1 MTNSENTL
9 GTTEP
14 SAPTGKPRG
23 WKTLLVGWPLV
34 ATLFF
39 TAIGAAVLFVVGSI
53 AINFVANQSLIP
65 PPSTLSRYD
74 CTGGTA
80 PFAIFYL
87 HGTDRVRIK
96 SANGILEGT
105 VSQNRFDWGAF
116 GSDTTML
123 GFAPPADIA
132 LDDSSTLRFGGASYA
147 NVVCTIDK
155 ARDSGRREI
164 VK

>member
-1 MTNSENTL
+1 MTNPENTVN
-9 GTTEP
+9 TTE
-14 SAPTGKPRG
+14 SALPAGPAPR
-23 WKTLLVGWPLV
+23 WKSLLVGWPLV

-39 TAIGAAVLFVVGSI
+39 TAIGAAVVFVVGSI
-53 AINFVANQSLIP
+53 AMNFVTNKSLIP
-65 PPSTLSRYD
+65 PPSTLARYD
-74 CTGGTA
+74 CAGGVA

-116 GSDTTML
+116 ASDTTML
-123 GFAPPADIA
+123 GFTPPADIA

-147 NVVCTIDK
+147 SVVCTITK
-155 ARDSGRREI
+155 MRDSGRREI
-164 VK
+164 VQ